1 MGYESRLYVV
11 EKSSHVG
18 LDENG
23 KRYGQIIAM
32 IDMCSLGSDFIR
44 TLNDYPPTDCY
55 IYAEDCD
62 EPTVTDRY
70 GHELVEIPLADMIA
84 IIDEL
89 SQETDYRRFAPA
101 IGLLGGFNLDEW
113 GELVVLHYGH

>member
-1 MGYESRLYVV
+1 MGYESSLYVV

-18 LDENG
+18 LDEDG

-32 IDMCSLGSDFIR
+32 IDMCKLGDDFVR
-44 TLNDYPPTDCY
+44 VLNEYPATDCY
-55 IYAEDCD
+55 VYIDGERTVEDK
-62 EPTVTDRY
+62 Y
-70 GHELVEIPLADMIA
+70 GDPLVEMPLADMID
-84 IIDEL
+84 ILDEL

-113 GELVVLHYGH
+113 GELVVLHYGY